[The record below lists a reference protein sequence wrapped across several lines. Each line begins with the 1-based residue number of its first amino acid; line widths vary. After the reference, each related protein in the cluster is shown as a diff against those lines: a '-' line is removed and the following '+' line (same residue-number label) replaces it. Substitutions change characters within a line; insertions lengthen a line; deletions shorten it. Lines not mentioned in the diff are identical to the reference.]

1 MAELVSILEAMTE
14 KDYGDKKF
22 AAAMQGVDLDKE
34 SGRKDKPRPRETTT
48 QKKASTFE
56 DIQARVAS
64 GGLANDAND
73 ILSLQGQY
81 GARKGFQIGKD
92 MEYAIV
98 NDSNPNSPK
107 SPMDF

>member
-1 MAELVSILEAMTE
+1 MAELVYILEGMRE
-14 KDYGDKKF
+14 KEYSDRKF
-22 AAAMQGVDLDKE
+22 TAAMKGVDLDKE
-34 SGRKDKPRPRETTT
+34 TGRKNKPKQPSTK
-48 QKKASTFE
+48 KKASTFE

-64 GGLANDAND
+64 GGLAKDADD

-92 MEYAIV
+92 MEYAVV

>member
-1 MAELVSILEAMTE
+1 MAELVYILEGMRE
-14 KDYGDKKF
+14 KEYSDRKF
-22 AAAMQGVDLDKE
+22 TAAMKGVDLDKE
-34 SGRKDKPRPRETTT
+34 TGRKDKPKQPSTK
-48 QKKASTFE
+48 KKASTFE

-64 GGLANDAND
+64 GGLAKDADD

-81 GARKGFQIGKD
+81 GARKGFQIGKG

-98 NDSNPNSPK
+98 DDSNPNSPK

>member
-1 MAELVSILEAMTE
+1 MAELVYILEGMRE
-14 KDYGDKKF
+14 KEYSDRKF
-22 AAAMQGVDLDKE
+22 TAAMKGVDLDKE
-34 SGRKDKPRPRETTT
+34 TGRKDKPKQHSTK
-48 QKKASTFE
+48 KKASTFE

-64 GGLANDAND
+64 GGLAKDADD

-92 MEYAIV
+92 MEYAV
-98 NDSNPNSPK
+98 VDDSNPNSPK